1 MKLSDFNFDLPE
13 NLIAQKP
20 SPERGES
27 RLMVIERKTGD
38 IYHDQFS
45 SLPNYLK
52 TKPLL
57 VFNNTQVLPAKLF
70 GNWQNTIKFSEV
82 LLVEEV
88 KPGIWSILV
97 KGLGKIKPGEIINFN
112 QNCYATFLGKKE
124 DLGLLQFPDKV
135 DVQQLMNTKGS
146 LPLPHYIRRNT
157 EDNQLRALDKERYQT
172 VFAKFPGSIA
182 APTAG
187 LHFSNSMMDHL
198 KAKLQIAFLTLQV
211 GPGTFQPI
219 RTENITQHKMKKEYF
234 QISTQT
240 WNTLFQNKQQRN
252 KILSVGTTTTRVLES
267 IDIQSSRNNPYSDW
281 TERFIYPGQTFKN
294 TDHLITNFHLPKSS
308 LYLLVCAFGSPSLIR
323 KAYEQAIQKKYRF
336 YSYGDAMLIL

>member
-1 MKLSDFNFDLPE
+1 MKLSDFDFELPE
-13 NLIAQKP
+13 SLIAQKP
-20 SPERGES
+20 SPERGQS
-27 RLMVIERKTGD
+27 RLMVIERKTGN
-38 IYHDQFS
+38 IYDDQFS

-57 VFNNTQVLPAKLF
+57 VFNNTQVLPAKII
-70 GNWQNTIKFSEV
+70 GVWKNTKRVSEI
-82 LLVEEV
+82 LLVEEI
-88 KPGIWSILV
+88 KPKTWSILV
-97 KGLGKIKPGEIINFN
+97 KGLGKFKSGDVIEFSP
-112 QNCYATFLGKKE
+112 NCCATFLKKKE
-124 DLGLLQFPDKV
+124 DLGILQFSDEV
-135 DVQQLMNTKGS
+135 DVQQLMNTIGRF
-146 LPLPHYIRRNT
+146 PLPHYIRRNVG
-157 EDNQLRALDKERYQT
+157 DDQLEALDKERYQT

-187 LHFSNSMMDHL
+187 LHFSDSMMESL
-198 KAKLQIAFLTLQV
+198 KSKFQMTFLTLQV

-234 QISTQT
+234 QISSQT
-240 WNTLFQNKQQRN
+240 WNTLFQTKQQKT

-267 IDIQSSRNNPYSDW
+267 IDIQSNRKNPYGDW

-308 LYLLVCAFGSPSLIR
+308 LYLLVCAFGSPSLIQ
-323 KAYEQAIQKKYRF
+323 KAYQQAIQKKYRF